1 MVLGSH
7 RRKKMSKNWLLRI
20 GIIAVAA
27 GAAFVAW
34 QSLKPEGLPD
44 GFASSNGRIEATEI
58 DVAAKIAGRVREIL
72 VDEGDFVTAGQVLAR
87 IDTSVLEAQRLEAEA
102 QLARTKIAVETARSV
117 VTQREAERAAAEAV
131 VAQREAESEAARRRL
146 ARTEELAQRGT
157 APIQQLDDDRAQF
170 QAAEAAVSAAQAQL
184 AAADAAGHSA

>member
-1 MVLGSH
+1 
-7 RRKKMSKNWLLRI
+7 MSKKSLLRI

-72 VDEGDFVTAGQVLAR
+72 VDEGDFVTAGQILAR
-87 IDTSVLEAQRLEAEA
+87 MDTSVLEAQRLEAEA